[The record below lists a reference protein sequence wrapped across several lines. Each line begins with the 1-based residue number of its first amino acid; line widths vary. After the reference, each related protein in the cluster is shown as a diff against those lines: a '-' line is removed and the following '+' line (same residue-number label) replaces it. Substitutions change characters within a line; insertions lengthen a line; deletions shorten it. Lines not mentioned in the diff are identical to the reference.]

1 MIISA
6 SRRTDIPA
14 FYAEWFIQRIRA
26 GYCTVPN
33 PFNRG
38 QVSTISLAPEDV
50 DAIVFW
56 TRFPRPLLPHLD
68 ELDRCGYRYYFQFTL
83 LDYPRSLETHRPDVK
98 QAVEAFRT
106 LAERIGPERV
116 IWRYDPILLSEELDA
131 AYHRRQ
137 YAALAHALSGSTR
150 RSVISL
156 VDLYA
161 KARRRLEQPGQPP
174 LVDKQAWAG
183 DPAFG
188 DFIRFLADTALSRG
202 MEITSC
208 AETIDLRPYGI
219 RPGKCVDDDLLRRL
233 FGIDVPAKKDPSQRP
248 QCSCA
253 LSRDIGAYN
262 TCLFGCQYCYATAG
276 FEAARRRYARHDPSA
291 AYLGAERERAGI
303 AETATI

>member
-14 FYAEWFIQRIRA
+14 FYAEWFMQRIRA

-33 PFNRG
+33 PFNRD

-68 ELDRCGYRYYFQFTL
+68 ELDRRGYRTYFQFTL

-98 QAVEAFRT
+98 QAVATFRA
-106 LAERIGPERV
+106 LAQRIGPERV
-116 IWRYDPILLSEELDA
+116 IWRYDPILLSQEFDA

-137 YAALAHALSGSTR
+137 YATLADALTGSTR

-188 DFIRFLADTALSRG
+188 DLMRFLADTAHSRG

-233 FGIDVPAKKDPSQRP
+233 FGIDVPTKKDPSQRP
-248 QCSCA
+248 QCGCA
-253 LSRDIGAYN
+253 VSRDIGAYN
-262 TCLFGCQYCYATAG
+262 TCLFGCQYCYATAD

-291 AYLGAERERAGI
+291 PFLGAEREPHGVA
-303 AETATI
+303 AAATR